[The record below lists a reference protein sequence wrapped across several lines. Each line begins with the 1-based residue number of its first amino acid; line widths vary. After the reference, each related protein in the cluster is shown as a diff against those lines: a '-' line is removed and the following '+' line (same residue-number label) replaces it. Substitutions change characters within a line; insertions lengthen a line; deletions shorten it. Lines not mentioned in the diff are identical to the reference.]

1 MDNFNELCRLLNLY
15 FGIVF
20 PVSGFFFFLLSWVN
34 NIELLLFFICSFI
47 LMPNL
52 GFNVKIKVWEGICGL
67 KVDGLIAF
75 CTLIAISHFDLQGH
89 SHKFRDYYVSLGR
102 YVLSNLLTMNIKH
115 NIKFVSTKMVS
126 SHTLYIKET
135 KETWISYSYIF
146 LSFFHSCC
154 NRETELS

>member
-1 MDNFNELCRLLNLY
+1 MDNFNELCRLLNLS
-15 FGIVF
+15 FGSVF
-20 PVSGFFFFLLSWVN
+20 LVLGFFFLLSWVN
-34 NIELLLFFICSFI
+34 NIELLLFFICNFI

-89 SHKFRDYYVSLGR
+89 SHKDYYVPLGR

-126 SHTLYIKET
+126 SHNLYIKET
-135 KETWISYSYIF
+135 EETWIFYSHIF
-146 LSFFHSCC
+146 FNFFHSCC